1 MHSTLPELSNPG
13 PLCHNDKKAAREWA
27 VQARYTQARL
37 AKGRGVCS
45 ACRPAQRSLHVQTAQ
60 RGLGVQTALAGR
72 GFVDQ
77 VAINTNAPGADGC
90 DRHSGR
96 EKQCPRY
103 AAGSDGGGG
112 EPAVRDARGA
122 HGDLGQGPSPAVVR
136 RYNGEWTAR
145 VVTSPSTETQLERF
159 EEASPQQVGRGGR
172 GRGGQGL
179 LSVSRARPESADSGQ
194 SKRGSGLASTEP
206 DVKNR
211 EKRPALRIDVG
222 WASSR
227 APTRTCSIY
236 AGFPP
241 LHRAWWGAGANGTRQ
256 QGSRLHRPTQGRS
269 PRPHHRVGPCQV
281 ERGRQ
286 RQQGRVRKCT
296 AVYVGGLEVGSQ

>member
-1 MHSTLPELSNPG
+1 MYSTLPELSNPG

-45 ACRPAQRSLHVQTAQ
+45 ACRPAQRSLRVQTAQ

-145 VVTSPSTETQLERF
+145 VVTSPSTDTQVERS
-159 EEASPQQVGRGGR
+159 EKASPRRVGRGGR
-172 GRGGQGL
+172 GRGG
-179 LSVSRARPESADSGQ
+179 PES
-194 SKRGSGLASTEP
+194 
-206 DVKNR
+206 
-211 EKRPALRIDVG
+211 
-222 WASSR
+222 
-227 APTRTCSIY
+227 SI
-236 AGFPP
+236 
-241 LHRAWWGAGANGTRQ
+241 
-256 QGSRLHRPTQGRS
+256 
-269 PRPHHRVGPCQV
+269 C
-281 ERGRQ
+281 
-286 RQQGRVRKCT
+286 
-296 AVYVGGLEVGSQ
+296 